1 MRVLVPVLAVAQPG
15 CRMVQEIPEAGTN
28 GTIAAMHER
37 CSTAGIEECEEKPGC
52 MWSTTNGTCVVGGRE
67 PLDIA
72 CGAAM
77 AAGWDCEAQTACPVA
92 LCVTWKEAK
101 AVCGK
106 QTSEAPCQDQDSCI
120 WVNATCGV
128 DARALVHDFEGGMR
142 GGAEGHIVAG
152 GDEDRY
158 DDRRQPDP
166 ANRSHTA
173 GGNFT
178 GGNSTGGNFTGGNF
192 TGGNSTGGNSTGGNS
207 TGGNSTGGNSTGGN
221 QSHQAQHTGA
231 RGAAVPRQSTDPCFA
246 MAGLNEQKCG
256 AIDVVGLQ
264 CRYNSTVERA
274 SDLSTIRGE
283 VEMRLGNVESG
294 TLETLAVEDHV
305 AVADSV
311 GAVLQQE
318 MLAAGWNIS
327 GQVEVSW
334 TWELESRRLQ
344 GSSSSV
350 EIEVDYSVSVHS
362 PVSKEDFKRVD
373 KSRAQA
379 GIQTA
384 LRETKGMEGAE
395 VLEMEMEAPEEV
407 EGDDEDEEHEEEDR
421 DHGFGGL
428 AMLAGCAVGAFV
440 LGGAGV
446 LFGRKFYCKGK
457 PLAKADSE
465 TMGIPADADHEAGAE
480 VKPVG
485 TVAEPAADTGTDS
498 KEDNKADVACDCS
511 TASGSVP
518 EGTQEV

>member
-1 MRVLVPVLAVAQPG
+1 MRVLVPVLAAAQPG
-15 CRMVQEIPEAGTN
+15 CRMVQEIPEAGLGVTN
-28 GTIAAMHER
+28 ETIAAVHAR
-37 CSTAGIEECEEKPGC
+37 CSTVGIEECDEMPGC
-52 MWSTTNGTCVVGGRE
+52 MWSATNSTCGVGE

-77 AAGWDCEAQTACPVA
+77 TAGRDCDAQTACPAA
-92 LCVTWKEAK
+92 LCVTWKEANE
-101 AVCGK
+101 ACGN
-106 QTSEAPCQDQDSCI
+106 QTIEASCQDQDSCI

-128 DARALVHDFEGGMR
+128 DATALVHDFESRMMGGPE
-142 GGAEGHIVAG
+142 GLAGAIESQQSDGPGDDGDDDDDDKEEAHDDDEQDTEHSDDG
-152 GDEDRY
+152 GDDDGEKQG
-158 DDRRQPDP
+158 DDRRLDGDDEGDDHDDEHDDDQDDVDH
-166 ANRSHTA
+166 S
-173 GGNFT
+173 
-178 GGNSTGGNFTGGNF
+178 S
-192 TGGNSTGGNSTGGNS
+192 
-207 TGGNSTGGNSTGGN
+207 
-221 QSHQAQHTGA
+221 QSSS
-231 RGAAVPRQSTDPCFA
+231 VDRQSTDPCFA
-246 MAGLNEQKCG
+246 MAGMDENKCG
-256 AIDVVGLQ
+256 AMGAFGLS
-264 CRYNSTVERA
+264 CRYNSAVER
-274 SDLSTIRGE
+274 SSGLSTVRGE
-283 VEMRLGNVESG
+283 LEMRLGTVESG
-294 TLETLAVEDHV
+294 TLEALTVEDHV
-305 AVADSV
+305 AVADAV

-318 MLAAGWNIS
+318 MLEAGWNIS

-362 PVSKEDFKRVD
+362 PVSKEDYQRVD
-373 KSRAQA
+373 QSRAQA

-395 VLEMEMEAPEEV
+395 VLEMEMEVPEEV

-428 AMLAGCAVGAFV
+428 AMLAGCAVGALV

-446 LFGRKFYCKGK
+446 FFGRKFYCKGK

-480 VKPVG
+480 VKPVD
-485 TVAEPAADTGTDS
+485 TVVEPAAHTGTDS